1 MCSSGFKGQNT
12 QFKEIPKIDSIQEL
26 ARFWDTH
33 DLTDFEDDLQEVTE
47 PIFRREALI
56 RIRLPQNKL
65 EDIKEIAKSKG
76 IEYRELI
83 QQWVT
88 EKAEAPWSLS
98 LWGWLVAVEMP
109 ISRHHPKLSIGSGHA
124 R

>member
-1 MCSSGFKGQNT
+1 MKL
-12 QFKEIPKIDSIQEL
+12 KKIPKIDSIQEL

-65 EDIKEIAKSKG
+65 EDIKVIAKSRG
-76 IEYRELI
+76 IEYTELI

-88 EKAEAPWSLS
+88 EKAEAP
-98 LWGWLVAVEMP
+98 
-109 ISRHHPKLSIGSGHA
+109 
-124 R
+124 